1 MAQRGLSDLLE
12 AAFLRSRDLQAPLA
26 ERLKAFAEEV
36 RPTDPRF
43 SDAVDAL
50 IGRLAES
57 GAGSAA
63 PKVGEPLPPFLL
75 PDESGRLTG
84 LDDLLS
90 EGPAAI
96 AFHFG
101 HWCPY
106 CRINIRALAQ
116 AAVQMA
122 PERRHIAAIVP
133 ERQKFTAWMKKEA
146 AAPFPVLS
154 DMGGGYATSL
164 GLAIWVGE
172 EMKDMMARS
181 GWDPAVSQGSR
192 NWVLP
197 IPATFVVG
205 TDGIVTA
212 RFLDPDYRKRMA
224 IEDLVAALR
233 SSR

>member
-1 MAQRGLSDLLE
+1 MTRTLADILDEKLAQCRELD
-12 AAFLRSRDLQAPLA
+12 APLA
-26 ERLKAFAEEV
+26 ERLRIYADEVRRIAPAFAA
-36 RPTDPRF
+36 T
-43 SDAVDAL
+43 VDGLVHRL
-50 IGRLAES
+50 IES
-57 GAGSAA
+57 GAGTTS
-63 PKVGEPLPPFLL
+63 PQVGEPMPPFLL
-75 PDESGRLTG
+75 PDERGRLVG
-84 LDDLLS
+84 LDDLLAD
-90 EGPAAI
+90 GPVAI
-96 AFHFG
+96 AFHRG

-164 GLAIWVGE
+164 GLAMWVGE
-172 EMKDMMARS
+172 EMKDMMAQS